1 MAEPLLTPRE
11 MQETDRRAIAAGT
24 PGLDLMERAGLAVAD
39 AAAAMAPAGGRILVL
54 CGPGNNGGD
63 GFIAARILTERG
75 FEVRLALL
83 GDRERLSGDAGEAA
97 RRWPGTASRAET
109 ADPRGFDLVIDALFG
124 AGLSRD
130 LQGLARAL
138 VERINAAERPVLAV
152 DVPSGIDGETGQ
164 ARGAAIRA
172 ARTITFVTRK
182 PGHLLLPG
190 RIHCGP
196 VTVADIGIPADLVAR
211 AGARAFANGPA
222 LWTAQFPRLGLDAH
236 KYVRGHTL
244 VASGGATRTGAAR
257 LAARAALRIGSGLVT
272 LASPPEAL
280 GVNAAQL
287 TAVMLRGCDGAEGLA
302 SILEDRRFNAL
313 VLGPALG
320 IHSGTRAMVGV
331 ALQARRALVLD
342 ADALTSFGGMAAD
355 LAGRFAAAPAILT
368 PHGGEFSRLFGGI
381 GDVLEVSS
389 KLEQA
394 RRAAA
399 YTGAGRG
406 LQGSRHGGRGAGRAG
421 GHQRERHPGPRHRG
435 LRRRALRLH
444 RGPPRAGDAGVRG
457 GVRGGVDPRGGGRG
471 VRARADR
478 EDLPDL
484 APGVLRRL
492 LAR

>member
-1 MAEPLLTPRE
+1 
-11 MQETDRRAIAAGT
+11 
-24 PGLDLMERAGLAVAD
+24 
-39 AAAAMAPAGGRILVL
+39 
-54 CGPGNNGGD
+54 
-63 GFIAARILTERG
+63 
-75 FEVRLALL
+75 
-83 GDRERLSGDAGEAA
+83 
-97 RRWPGTASRAET
+97 
-109 ADPRGFDLVIDALFG
+109 
-124 AGLSRD
+124 
-130 LQGLARAL
+130 
-138 VERINAAERPVLAV
+138 
-152 DVPSGIDGETGQ
+152 
-164 ARGAAIRA
+164 
-172 ARTITFVTRK
+172 
-182 PGHLLLPG
+182 
-190 RIHCGP
+190 

-331 ALQARRALVLD
+331 ALQARRALMLD
-342 ADALTSFGGMAAD
+342 ADALTSFEGMAAD

-399 YTGAGRG
+399 YTGAVVVYKGPDTVIAGPDGQAAINENGTPDLATAGSGDVLCGFIAG
-406 LQGSRHGGRGAGRAG
+406 LLAQGMPAFEA
-421 GHQRERHPGPRHRG
+421 
-435 LRRRALRLH
+435 AC
-444 RGPPRAGDAGVRG
+444 AGVWIHAEAG
-457 GVRGGVDPRGGGRG
+457 AAFGPGLI
-471 VRARADR
+471 A